1 MGMSLLPFT
10 RLSDADVAGALDH
23 AVSVINPV
31 LDVFSRFDPLGLRR
45 RTHRDE
51 PAGGPIGKSLDIAAA
66 LLNFAELP
74 GTRAWTEMDQG
85 GHVKW
90 WVHRAG
96 AVTTILVAFPGAFG
110 VIADR
115 LGVQDVLGFTNQALV
130 LCAVARE
137 DGVTDHDDQVQL
149 LGAVLCDRELPDAE
163 AHTSVGDADTA
174 RQSLPERLWEFAG
187 TLRAVGDEFTKRPQ
201 PQKVYRYLGMLPG
214 LGAVVDYFGEFAA
227 LRHAADEGVAWI
239 SQHSPQT
246 PAQTPART

>member
-1 MGMSLLPFT
+1 MGISLLPFT

-45 RTHRDE
+45 RTHREE
-51 PAGGPIGKSLDIAAA
+51 PGDGLVGKSLDVAAA

-74 GTRAWTEMDQG
+74 GTKAWAEMDQH

-96 AVTTILVAFPGAFG
+96 AVTTILAAFPGAFG

-115 LGVQDVLGFTNQALV
+115 LGIQDFLGFTNQAIV

-137 DGVTDHDDQVQL
+137 DGVTDYDDQVQL
-149 LGAVLCDRELPDAE
+149 LGAVLCDRQLSE
-163 AHTSVGDADTA
+163 APSDDSDTPP
-174 RQSLPERLWEFAG
+174 QSLPGKLWEFAG
-187 TLRAVGDEFTKRPQ
+187 TLRAVGGELTKRPH

-214 LGAVVDYFGEFAA
+214 VGAVPDYFGEFTA
-227 LRHAADEGVAWI
+227 LLHAADEGIAWI
-239 SQHSPQT
+239 SEHSPQA
-246 PAQTPART
+246 PAPDPART

>member
-1 MGMSLLPFT
+1 MGISLLPFT

-45 RTHRDE
+45 RTHREE
-51 PAGGPIGKSLDIAAA
+51 PGEGPVGKSLDIAAA
-66 LLNFAELP
+66 VVNFAELP
-74 GTRAWTEMDQG
+74 GTKAWAEMDQH

-115 LGVQDVLGFTNQALV
+115 LGIQDFLGFTNQAIV

-137 DGVTDHDDQVQL
+137 DGVTDYDDQVQL
-149 LGAVLCDRELPDAE
+149 LGAVLCDRQFPD
-163 AHTSVGDADTA
+163 DTA
-174 RQSLPERLWEFAG
+174 DDPDVPAHSLPGRLWEFAG
-187 TLRAVGDEFTKRPQ
+187 TLRAVGDEFTKRPH
-201 PQKVYRYLGMLPG
+201 PQKLYRYLGMLPG
-214 LGAVVDYFGEFAA
+214 VGAVADYVGEFTA
-227 LRHAADEGVAWI
+227 LLHAADEGAAWI
-239 SQHSPQT
+239 SEHSRQT
-246 PAQTPART
+246 PAPSPART